1 MYQYQLIMTPGWKL
15 MMEKHKNGDKME
27 IKELENTI
35 CIGGLII
42 ILLLSMYLQ
51 ILDNQIV
58 LVGLGILGGF
68 IGGKTLSQPPQI

>member
-1 MYQYQLIMTPGWKL
+1 
-15 MMEKHKNGDKME
+15 
-27 IKELENTI
+27 
-35 CIGGLII
+35 
-42 ILLLSMYLQ
+42 MYLQ

>member
-1 MYQYQLIMTPGWKL
+1 
-15 MMEKHKNGDKME
+15 ME

-35 CIGGLII
+35 CIGGIII

-68 IGGKTLSQPPQI
+68 IGGKTLNQPHKYN